1 MQPLWVEL
9 LFFAL
14 SIIKAKQLIGK
25 QTEGIKLDLSVMEDI
40 MKLGLPYT
48 IQRVSF
54 ICIGMVMA
62 RIIAGFGPTGI
73 GVQKNWSTN

>member
-1 MQPLWVEL
+1 
-9 LFFAL
+9 
-14 SIIKAKQLIGK
+14 
-25 QTEGIKLDLSVMEDI
+25 MEDI

-73 GVQKNWSTN
+73 GVQKKLVYKLSLYPI